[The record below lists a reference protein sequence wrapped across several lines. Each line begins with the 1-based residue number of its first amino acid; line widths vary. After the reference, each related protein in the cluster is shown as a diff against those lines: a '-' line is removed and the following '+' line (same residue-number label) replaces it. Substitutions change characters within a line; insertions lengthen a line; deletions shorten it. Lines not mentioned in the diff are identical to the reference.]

1 MSGAPGASRLG
12 DVADAHHRAAPALA
26 NRKDL
31 EGRTLGAALVLPL
44 PTGGAL
50 ALADI
55 LKFPGSETNSFCPCT
70 HAEAIGLR
78 SASPDSLQ
86 TPWGKSTQMGTPSIL
101 EVLLQPALLIP
112 CGNLV

>member
-31 EGRTLGAALVLPL
+31 EGRTLGAALVLSL